1 VAVPRLMPAGW
12 QGVGQPPSRS
22 TKKGTA
28 VSTVANLRVVSKDRA
43 PQLPDLSEEVR
54 LALSEAVE
62 SAREGLLAMS
72 VATGLKVMHAM
83 MEAEITGLAGP
94 KGRHNPD
101 RAAVRHGSTPSS
113 VTLGARRVPVS
124 RPRARSTDG
133 QEAQLGTFAAFAGD
147 DLLAETVMS
156 RMLAGLACRRFVAG
170 SEPVGAQVEAK
181 ARSTSRSAVSRRFV
195 KATGDALGELL
206 ARDLSTLPV
215 AAMMV
220 DGLHLGEHLMV
231 VALAITTDGTKV
243 PVGLYDGD
251 TENTTVVTGLLAD
264 LVDRGLDTCG
274 GVLFVLDGG
283 KALTKAVRKVFGDAA
298 LIQRCTVHKRRNVA
312 DHLPDRERSA
322 VDRKLVRA
330 FGHPDPDLGLRAA
343 RDLATALDRT
353 HPSAA
358 ASIREGLAEMFTV
371 RRLGLSASLERTLTT
386 TNPVESMLSVTR
398 ATQRNVKNWKDAA
411 MARRWT
417 AAGMLVAEGK
427 FRRVKGHRD
436 MPLLVAALARHT
448 NASQPETVAA
458 TA

>member
-1 VAVPRLMPAGW
+1 
-12 QGVGQPPSRS
+12 
-22 TKKGTA
+22 
-28 VSTVANLRVVSKDRA
+28 
-43 PQLPDLSEEVR
+43 
-54 LALSEAVE
+54 
-62 SAREGLLAMS
+62 
-72 VATGLKVMHAM
+72 
-83 MEAEITGLAGP
+83 
-94 KGRHNPD
+94 
-101 RAAVRHGSTPSS
+101 
-113 VTLGARRVPVS
+113 VS
-124 RPRARSTDG
+124 RPRARSIDG
-133 QEAQLGTFAAFAGD
+133 HEVQLGTFAAFAGD
-147 DLLAETVMS
+147 DLLAEAVVS
-156 RMLAGLACRRFVAG
+156 RMLAGLACRRFIAG
-170 SEPVGAQVEAK
+170 SEPVGEQVEAK
-181 ARSTSRSAVSRRFV
+181 ASSTSRSAVSRRFV

-243 PVGLYDGD
+243 PVGLYEGD

-264 LVDRGLDTCG
+264 LVDRGLHTAG

-283 KALTKAVRKVFGDAA
+283 KALTKAVRKVFGDSA

-312 DHLPDRERSA
+312 DHLPDRERAA

-330 FGHPDPDLGLRAA
+330 FIHPDPDLGLRAA
-343 RDLATALDRT
+343 RELAGSLDRT

-358 ASIREGLAEMFTV
+358 ASIREGLEEMFTV

-386 TNPVESMLSVTR
+386 TNPVESMISIAR

-417 AAGMLVAEGK
+417 AAGILVAEGK
-427 FRRVKGHRD
+427 FRRIKGHRD